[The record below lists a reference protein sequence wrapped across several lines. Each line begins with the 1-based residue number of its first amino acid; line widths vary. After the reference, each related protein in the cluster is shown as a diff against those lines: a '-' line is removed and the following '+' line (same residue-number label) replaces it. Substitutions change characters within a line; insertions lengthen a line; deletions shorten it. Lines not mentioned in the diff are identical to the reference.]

1 MRVALAACL
10 LVVPTLVF
18 PQRGHAADGSGSGSG
33 AGEPAAASTMP
44 AFRSSSVQR
53 EDATVD
59 FEIPTTS
66 DMQPSMDFSAQVNPT
81 VASRDLPRGAP
92 QARGTLTANQVDTVL
107 RTAFP
112 KTLQCYKQ
120 MAAGRKVDIVTTFVI
135 AADGS
140 VVDAKI
146 ESTTLPNAAFEKCM
160 RTVLLGLSFPAPDG
174 NGIVDVRT
182 PFTFYP

>member
-10 LVVPTLVF
+10 LVVPTLAF
-18 PQRGHAADGSGSGSG
+18 PGETTEGSGSGSGSG
-33 AGEPAAASTMP
+33 AGNAPSTMP
-44 AFRSSSVQR
+44 AFRGSSAQR
-53 EDATVD
+53 EDAIVD
-59 FEIPTTS
+59 FEIPAAS
-66 DMQPSMDFSAQVNPT
+66 DMQPSMDFTAQVNPT
-81 VASRDLPRGAP
+81 VASRELPRGAP
-92 QARGTLTANQVDTVL
+92 QHRGTLTAAQVDGVL

-120 MAAGRKVDIVTTFVI
+120 MAAGKKVDIVTTFVI

-146 ESTTLPNAAFEKCM
+146 ESTTFPNATFEKCM
-160 RTVLLGLSFPAPDG
+160 RTVLLGLDFPAPDG